1 MDRIIGRM
9 LKNRYEILD
18 KIGDGGMA
26 LVYRAKDTLL
36 DRDVAIKIL
45 RPEFVSDEEF
55 IRKFDKESKAA
66 ASLSHPSIVSV
77 YDVGHEDD
85 LRYIVMEYVKGA
97 TLKRYIKEYEGFF
110 ENREIIRV
118 GKQIAR
124 ALENAH
130 ANHIVHRDIKPH
142 NILIGTDG
150 TVKVADFGIARAI
163 TSSTIINTT
172 DMMGSVHYASPE
184 QSRGGFVD
192 EKSDIYSLGILMYE
206 MAAKRLPFEGESAV
220 AVALK
225 HLKEEV
231 RPPSDFNPGLSVG
244 LEGVIL
250 KAIQKNPEFRY
261 ANVTEMLNDLDEVLL
276 RPDHIVMIEG
286 ADEDAK
292 TMMIPKIDEDLLF
305 DETRSLENTNPT
317 RFAQRRA
324 TEEVETVK
332 PGAEKADKKRLF
344 ITIALALIAAIIFI
358 GAGFIMKNLLEESQ
372 PTAVPNVTGLDL
384 EVALQLLEDHGFKGE
399 VGDKIYSGSYAPNE
413 VISQSHEE
421 GTLLKPGYT
430 VTLTLS
436 LGTELYEVPN
446 LVQKPL
452 AEVEILIV
460 NAGFKVGDV
469 EEIENEAPEGT
480 VISQSPFAGLKE
492 PKNTSIDLFVS
503 KGKVPGKSIMPTIV
517 GSALESARM
526 TLEQYGITVGDV
538 TYDFSDT
545 FAANLVMSQSIEGGR
560 EVQPTDRVNLVV
572 SKGKDPNSTMQPVE
586 KTLTIPLDYE
596 KDEFEVKVVLVRDG
610 ASEIVYQKVHSKS
623 EERVSVTISGT
634 GTVGINIYFDD
645 VLVSSNEEVFN

>member
-1 MDRIIGRM
+1 MDRILGRI
-9 LKNRYEILD
+9 LKGRYEIVE

-26 LVYRAKDTLL
+26 LVYRARDTLL
-36 DRDVAIKIL
+36 DRNVAVKIL
-45 RPEFVSDEEF
+45 RPEYVSDEEF
-55 IRKFDKESKAA
+55 IRKFDKESKSA

-77 YDVGHEDD
+77 YDVGHEED
-85 LRYIVMEYVKGA
+85 LRFIVMEFVKGV
-97 TLKRYIKEYEGFF
+97 TLKRYIKEHEGFF

-118 GKQIAR
+118 AKQIAR

-150 TVKVADFGIARAI
+150 AVKVADFGIARAI

-261 ANVTEMLNDLDEVLL
+261 TSVSQLLSDLDEVLL

-292 TMMIPKIDEDLLF
+292 TMMIPKIDEELLF
-305 DETRSLENTNPT
+305 DETRSLENTSPT
-317 RFAQRRA
+317 RYAQRRI
-324 TEEVETVK
+324 TELEETEPVPEK
-332 PGAEKADKKRLF
+332 PDKKRLY
-344 ITIALALIAAIIFI
+344 ITLALALVAALIFI
-358 GAGFIMKNLLEESQ
+358 GAGFMMKNLLAESEPQ
-372 PTAVPNVTGLDL
+372 EVPNVIGLDL
-384 EVALQLLEDHGFKGE
+384 DVALQLLEDYGFKGE
-399 VGDKIYSGSYAPNE
+399 VGDRIFSRTYAANE

-430 VTLTLS
+430 ITLTLS
-436 LGTELYEVPN
+436 LGAEVFEVPN

-452 AEVEILIV
+452 AEAEIMIV
-460 NAGFKVGDV
+460 NAGFKLGDV
-469 EEIENEAPEGT
+469 DAIENDAPEGT

-492 PKNTSIDLFVS
+492 PKGTAIDLYVS
-503 KGKVPGKSIMPTIV
+503 KGKTPGKSIMPKIV
-517 GSALESARM
+517 GTAIESARM
-526 TLEQYGITVGDV
+526 TLQQYGIAIGEETFE
-538 TYDFSDT
+538 YSDT
-545 FAANLVMSQSIEGGR
+545 FAANLVISQSIEGGR
-560 EVQPTDRVNLVV
+560 EVQPTDKVNLVI
-572 SKGKDPNSTMQPVE
+572 SRGKNPNATPTPVE
-586 KTLTIPLDYE
+586 KTLTIPLDFSSE
-596 KDEFEVKVVLVRDG
+596 EIEVKVVVVQDG
-610 ASEIVYQKVHSKS
+610 SSEIVYQKLHYRS
-623 EERVSVTISGT
+623 EERVSVTLKGT
-634 GTVGINIYFDD
+634 GTATINIYFND
-645 VLVSSNEEVFN
+645 VLVSSSDEVFN

>member
-1 MDRIIGRM
+1 MDRIIGRI

-192 EKSDIYSLGILMYE
+192 EKSDIYSLGIVLYE
-206 MAAKRLPFEGESAV
+206 MVTGKVPFDADNPV
-220 AVALK
+220 AVAL
-225 HLKEEV
+225 
-231 RPPSDFNPGLSVG
+231 
-244 LEGVIL
+244 
-250 KAIQKNPEFRY
+250 
-261 ANVTEMLNDLDEVLL
+261 
-276 RPDHIVMIEG
+276 
-286 ADEDAK
+286 
-292 TMMIPKIDEDLLF
+292 
-305 DETRSLENTNPT
+305 
-317 RFAQRRA
+317 
-324 TEEVETVK
+324 
-332 PGAEKADKKRLF
+332 
-344 ITIALALIAAIIFI
+344 
-358 GAGFIMKNLLEESQ
+358 MKGH
-372 PTAVPNVTGLDL
+372 A
-384 EVALQLLEDHGFKGE
+384 
-399 VGDKIYSGSYAPNE
+399 
-413 VISQSHEE
+413 
-421 GTLLKPGYT
+421 
-430 VTLTLS
+430 
-436 LGTELYEVPN
+436 
-446 LVQKPL
+446 
-452 AEVEILIV
+452 
-460 NAGFKVGDV
+460 
-469 EEIENEAPEGT
+469 
-480 VISQSPFAGLKE
+480 
-492 PKNTSIDLFVS
+492 
-503 KGKVPGKSIMPTIV
+503 
-517 GSALESARM
+517 
-526 TLEQYGITVGDV
+526 
-538 TYDFSDT
+538 
-545 FAANLVMSQSIEGGR
+545 
-560 EVQPTDRVNLVV
+560 
-572 SKGKDPNSTMQPVE
+572 
-586 KTLTIPLDYE
+586 
-596 KDEFEVKVVLVRDG
+596 
-610 ASEIVYQKVHSKS
+610 
-623 EERVSVTISGT
+623 
-634 GTVGINIYFDD
+634 
-645 VLVSSNEEVFN
+645 

>member
-1 MDRIIGRM
+1 MDRIIGRV
-9 LKNRYEILD
+9 LKSRYEIVE

-36 DRDVAIKIL
+36 DRNVAIKIL

-85 LRYIVMEYVKGA
+85 LRFIVMEFINGP
-97 TLKRYIKEYEGFF
+97 TLKKYIKDHEGFF

-118 GKQIAR
+118 AKQIAR

-142 NILIGTDG
+142 NILMGADG
-150 TVKVADFGIARAI
+150 AVKVADFGIARAI
-163 TSSTIINTT
+163 TSATIINTT

-206 MAAKRLPFEGESAV
+206 MATKRLPFEGESAV

-231 RPPSDFNPGLSVG
+231 HAPSDFNPALSVG

-261 ANVTEMLNDLDEVLL
+261 SSVTEMLNDLDEVLL
-276 RPDHIVMIEG
+276 RPDHIVMIDG
-286 ADEDAK
+286 SDEDAK
-292 TMMIPKIDEDLLF
+292 TMMIPKIDEELLF
-305 DETRSLENTNPT
+305 DDTRSVENTNPT
-317 RFAQRRA
+317 RLVQRRHA
-324 TEEVETVK
+324 EEVGQE
-332 PGAEKADKKRLF
+332 PEQPEKTDKKRLT
-344 ITIALALIAAIIFI
+344 ITILLALIAAFIFI
-358 GAGFIMKNLLEESQ
+358 GAGFMMKNLLEETQ
-372 PTAVPNVTGLDL
+372 PVSVPNVTGLDVD
-384 EVALQLLEDHGFKGE
+384 VALQLLEDHGFKGE
-399 VGDKIYSGSYAPNE
+399 IGDRIYSRSYAPDE

-421 GTLLKPGYT
+421 GTMLKPGYT
-430 VTLTLS
+430 ITLTLS
-436 LGTELYEVPN
+436 LGTELFQVPN

-452 AEVEILIV
+452 SEAEIMIV
-460 NAGFKVGDV
+460 NAGFKVGSVD
-469 EEIENEAPEGT
+469 EIENDAPEGT
-480 VISQSPFAGLKE
+480 VISQSPYAGLSEEKG
-492 PKNTSIDLFVS
+492 TSIDLYVS
-503 KGKVPGKSIMPTIV
+503 KGKTPGKSIMPKIV

-526 TLEQYGITVGDV
+526 TLEQYGISIGEVK
-538 TYDFSDT
+538 YDFSDT
-545 FAANLVMSQSIEGGR
+545 FAANLVIEQSIEGGQ
-560 EVQPTDRVNLVV
+560 EVQPEDRVDLVV
-572 SKGKDPNSTMQPVE
+572 SKGKDPNATPEPVE
-586 KTLTIPLDYE
+586 KTLTIPLEFDQE
-596 KDEFEVKVVLVRDG
+596 EFEVKVVMVKEG
-610 ASEIVYQKVHSKS
+610 TSEIVYQKMHSKA
-623 EERVSVTISGT
+623 EERISVTISGT
-634 GTVGINIYFDD
+634 GTVGINIYFND
-645 VLVSSNEEVFN
+645 VLVSSSQEVFN